1 MPKRSYE
8 DESEINGRKRARLK
22 GRNQLSELSDELLLR
37 ILAHLPLV
45 TLNLCQRVS
54 RRLYNLAGDF
64 QIWKKLYYDRWV
76 RPRVARLPRKKDFRP
91 LNNHTDISSKLVRW
105 LGEDNVARRGQDINW
120 KRQYK
125 IRQRWSKGRCIL
137 NELEVAEQ
145 PPVPPL
151 LVRLHEGIIF
161 TADSVAGLRA
171 WSAKKESHLLA
182 SQALPSSSQPTS
194 LALDVSEQG
203 KNKPC
208 IVLGFGNGAFSL
220 YKFNKVEKRFQH
232 IQSQEFSSNG
242 SVIAIAFSSPYLL
255 TMTSNHLLS
264 IYEID
269 IGSHQG
275 SSSYVRLLHSL
286 KSQTVNSP
294 FSLSIRATP
303 KALMASVVY
312 VVPLHISGWT
322 IGIQELHLDSHGR
335 YLGSRLNTAMEDIP
349 TSLSTLLS
357 SPSALSPSFASENSR
372 WRSRITMA
380 GEIYGKPTSISY
392 SHPYLLVS
400 HADNTLT
407 LYHVRSNGS
416 ELSISSGTRLWGH
429 TSSISGAHVGGRGKA
444 VSVSIKGEDIR
455 VWELEGR
462 GYHTDNKSSVKT
474 DTLSVRVRPEPKAE
488 RVQELRLKKGL
499 QESLFGLDTKEL
511 GYFENIDA
519 PNSWIDFDDE
529 NVIIQKE
536 TFKGSQ
542 MLAIYDFT

>member
-1 MPKRSYE
+1 MPKRRHE
-8 DESEINGRKRARLK
+8 GGKESNGRKRARLEC
-22 GRNQLSELSDELLLR
+22 RSHLSALSDELLLR
-37 ILAHLPLV
+37 ILAHLPV
-45 TLNLCQRVS
+45 ITLNLCQRVS
-54 RRLYNLAGDF
+54 RRFYNLAGDF
-64 QIWKKLYYDRWV
+64 QIWKTLYYDRWV
-76 RPRVARLPRKKDFRP
+76 RPRVARLPRKKDFCSS
-91 LNNHTDISSKLVRW
+91 NNPTDISSKLVRW
-105 LGEDNVARRGQDINW
+105 LGEDNLARRGQDVNW

-125 IRQRWSKGRCIL
+125 IRQRWSKGSCSL

-151 LVRLHEGIIF
+151 LVRLHEGVIF

-171 WSAKKESHLLA
+171 WSAKKERRLLA

-194 LALDVSEQG
+194 LAVDVSEQG

-208 IVLGFGNGAFSL
+208 VVIGFENGTFSL
-220 YKFNKVEKRFQH
+220 YKFCKVEKLFRDIH
-232 IQSQEFSSNG
+232 LQESSPSG
-242 SVIAIAFSSPYLL
+242 SVVAIAFSSPFLL
-255 TMTSNHLLS
+255 TMTATHLLS

-269 IGSHQG
+269 IKSHQG
-275 SSSYVRLLHSL
+275 SASCARLLHSL

-303 KALMASVVY
+303 KALMASVAY
-312 VVPLHISGWT
+312 AVPLHISGWT
-322 IGIQELHLDSHGR
+322 VGIQELHLNPNGD
-335 YLGSRLNTAMEDIP
+335 YLGSRLNTAMEDVP
-349 TSLSTLLS
+349 SSLSTLLPA
-357 SPSALSPSFASENSR
+357 PSAPTQSTISGNSR
-372 WRSRITMA
+372 WRSRTTMA
-380 GEIYGKPTSISY
+380 GQIYGKPTSISY
-392 SHPYLLVS
+392 SHPYLLIS

-462 GYHTDNKSSVKT
+462 GYYTDSRLSMKADAFSVQ
-474 DTLSVRVRPEPKAE
+474 VRPEPNAE
-488 RVQELRLKKGL
+488 SVRELRPNKGL
-499 QESLFGLDTKEL
+499 QESIFGLERKEL
-511 GYFENIDA
+511 GYFESIDA
-519 PNSWIDFDDE
+519 PNAWIDFDEE

-536 TFKGSQ
+536 SFKGSQ